1 MALIRGIPTQV
12 WHYFKHFLNMLNHAF
27 RWLNSFPKL
36 RMFSIFVTQFLACS
50 GLFSHLKTFDFEAL
64 RGLDYFFSA
73 STILVC
79 SSIWG
84 IVVVVFDG
92 YFLGGYFRQNLTLT
106 LENST
111 LIEVSITEGD
121 LFAIDGYRVIPV
133 NDFFDA
139 IVDNKVISKRSLHG
153 MALAKFWPSADS
165 HHKDWSEE
173 VKAEL
178 RKIDYLEKVS
188 RTVGNHTRYPI
199 GTSVSLEKDNSKFIF
214 VALSKTNKPDN
225 VTTATLTDYVSA
237 ISQCL
242 QKARAVCNGGPL
254 VLPLIGSG
262 LSRLGLKPETLLQIL
277 LLSIAKESNTKFVT
291 RQFKIVLTSDTMKR
305 VNLYRLHEFW
315 RQIKS

>member
-1 MALIRGIPTQV
+1 MFNNVCRRLKSLPWLRI
-12 WHYFKHFLNMLNHAF
+12 F
-27 RWLNSFPKL
+27 RF
-36 RMFSIFVTQFLACS
+36 FVTQFFACF
-50 GLFSHLKTFDFEAL
+50 GLFSCLKTLDFEAL
-64 RGLDYFFSA
+64 QGFEYFFSA
-73 STILVC
+73 SMIFCC
-79 SSIWG
+79 SSLYGLVAVI
-84 IVVVVFDG
+84 FDG

-106 LENST
+106 VENST
-111 LIEVSITEGD
+111 VIEISITEGD

-139 IVDNKVISKRSLHG
+139 IVDDKVISKRSLHG
-153 MALAKFWPSADS
+153 IALAKFWPSANS
-165 HHKDWSEE
+165 NHKDWSEE

-188 RTVGNHTRYPI
+188 RTVGNHIRYPI

-225 VTTATLTDYVSA
+225 VTSATLTDYVSA
-237 ISQCL
+237 ISLCL
-242 QKARAVCNGGPL
+242 QKARAVCNGEPL